1 MQHRGA
7 SQQQSA
13 LERQEGRTTDQI
25 FEEMMGNGDTKNA
38 RSGDEHES
46 TLWDFYDL
54 IATTSA
60 AEHEIDSDYDSDS
73 DDLVTSV
80 HEAPAAMPEDPK
92 PSTPASTEIGPL
104 SIGSILKAQQLDRFS
119 KQMAAHLRSACQ
131 SISADEMEAM
141 KILTAA
147 PFFIMQ
153 DDLLYILEKP
163 RSFKQDKMT
172 RVALTG
178 DLQRLLYIPE
188 GIRGQIVRLVH
199 NELGHAG
206 ELRTFQ
212 AIKARFYWPV
222 MHTDVCN
229 YIKRCGTCQLHAK
242 RAPKAPIQGHLRAS
256 RAGEIVAMDVLHL
269 AKGEGKEDEGL
280 VLCCF
285 DAFSR
290 YAIVTPIADTKSLT
304 IATALRD
311 EVLKHGWGRPSKF
324 VIDGASYFKAEVG
337 AGITAWNAIMRTS
350 APHHAESHGII
361 ERFNET
367 YARTLKTFQTDP
379 TKWRS
384 NYAAANE
391 AYNRSVH
398 RALSAAGMPL
408 TPIEVWRPGH
418 TVTPYAVPDTE
429 VLDSVLEDYQRHYK
443 EQLRLHAN
451 INKCVEIALTAY
463 NEEMVNQPSNKR
475 REDQLRSFKLG
486 DTVTRHKDTGNKTID
501 KLSALQQGHRG

>member
-1 MQHRGA
+1 M
-7 SQQQSA
+7 
-13 LERQEGRTTDQI
+13 
-25 FEEMMGNGDTKNA
+25 
-38 RSGDEHES
+38 
-46 TLWDFYDL
+46 
-54 IATTSA
+54 
-60 AEHEIDSDYDSDS
+60 
-73 DDLVTSV
+73 
-80 HEAPAAMPEDPK
+80 
-92 PSTPASTEIGPL
+92 
-104 SIGSILKAQQLDRFS
+104 
-119 KQMAAHLRSACQ
+119 
-131 SISADEMEAM
+131 
-141 KILTAA
+141 
-147 PFFIMQ
+147 
-153 DDLLYILEKP
+153 
-163 RSFKQDKMT
+163 
-172 RVALTG
+172 
-178 DLQRLLYIPE
+178 
-188 GIRGQIVRLVH
+188 
-199 NELGHAG
+199 
-206 ELRTFQ
+206 
-212 AIKARFYWPV
+212 
-222 MHTDVCN
+222 
-229 YIKRCGTCQLHAK
+229 
-242 RAPKAPIQGHLRAS
+242 
-256 RAGEIVAMDVLHL
+256 
-269 AKGEGKEDEGL
+269 
-280 VLCCF
+280 
-285 DAFSR
+285 
-290 YAIVTPIADTKSLT
+290 
-304 IATALRD
+304 
-311 EVLKHGWGRPSKF
+311 LKHGWGRPSKF